1 MASAP
6 PTHSV
11 PSGQIHPLQERSLVP
26 VGMATL
32 LPQAAR
38 HVRRLESEILAH
50 VNRWGYDEIILPTFE
65 YLDVLAPGLE
75 PELIENCYKF
85 VDRTTGRI
93 LLLRPDATAQIART
107 VAMGMMGTRLPLRL
121 SYRAT
126 VFRYE
131 PEHAG
136 RDREIFQVGAELIGA
151 DDPAA
156 DSEIITILI
165 ECLQRVGLD
174 SFRISLGHV
183 GFFKGL
189 LVRAGLSPGG
199 QKRAEQATA
208 RKDLP
213 KLEEILIQERVTKS
227 WSRAILE
234 APELCGQAEVL
245 VRGRDLAGNEKPL
258 VQALDRLTKVYQLL
272 CSAGYRDSLFLDLGE
287 FRGFDYYDGVV
298 FDVFADGVGVEL
310 GGGGRYD
317 HLIGRF
323 GRNLPSTGFAL
334 NVDRL
339 FRGLNLS
346 GTASETARVDA
357 LVVAPHASAK
367 QLISL
372 AGQLRQSG
380 KRVVQQV
387 LSASGKNLIDAAA
400 EAGLRVQADT
410 VIVVDTA
417 GAKRDQV
424 FVIQQNIRRGS
435 GRGKSRPRMSRETMS
450 IADLVAR
457 MRRTGA
463 GAERAQ

>member
-6 PTHSV
+6 PTPSV
-11 PSGQIHPLQERSLVP
+11 PSGQTHPLRERSLVP
-26 VGMATL
+26 VGMATI
-32 LPQAAR
+32 LPEAAQ
-38 HVRRLESEILAH
+38 HVRRLESQLLACVH
-50 VNRWGYDEIILPTFE
+50 RWGYDEIILPTFE

-75 PELIENCYKF
+75 PELIEKCYKF
-85 VDRTTGRI
+85 ADRTTGRI

-107 VAMGMMGTRLPLRL
+107 VAMGMMGSRLPLRL

-151 DDPAA
+151 DDPTA
-156 DSEIITILI
+156 DSEIITLLI
-165 ECLQRVGLD
+165 ECLQAVGLR
-174 SFRISLGHV
+174 SFKISLGHV

-189 LVRAGLSPGG
+189 LVRAGLSPDG
-199 QKRAEQATA
+199 QKRAEQAAA

-213 KLEEILIQERVTKS
+213 KLEEILSYERVSKTFA
-227 WSRAILE
+227 RTILE

-245 VRGRDLAGNEKPL
+245 ARGRELAGDDK
-258 VQALDRLTKVYQLL
+258 ALAQTLERLTQVYQLL
-272 CSAGYRDSLFLDLGE
+272 CAGGHQNSVFLDLGE

-298 FDVFADGVGVEL
+298 FDVFAEGVGVEL

-323 GRNLPSTGFAL
+323 GRNIPSTGFAL

-339 FRGLNLS
+339 FQGLNLS
-346 GTASETARVDA
+346 GKSSEPARVDV
-357 LVVAPHASAK
+357 LVVAPRAAAK
-367 QLISL
+367 RLMSI

-387 LSASGKNLIDAAA
+387 VSATGKNMLDVAVG
-400 EAGLRVQADT
+400 AGLEAQADT
-410 VIVVDTA
+410 VVVVDA
-417 GAKRDQV
+417 DGAKREEV
-424 FVIQQNIRRGS
+424 LLIQQPAPRSAPRGN
-435 GRGKSRPRMSRETMS
+435 GRSRMIKKVMSLS
-450 IADLVAR
+450 DLIVY
-457 MRRTGA
+457 MRRSHAGA
-463 GAERAQ
+463 GRTR

>member
-6 PTHSV
+6 PTHRV
-11 PSGQIHPLQERSLVP
+11 PSGQTHPLRERSLVP
-26 VGMATL
+26 VGMATI
-32 LPQAAR
+32 LPEAAQ
-38 HVRRLESEILAH
+38 HVRRLETQLLAH
-50 VNRWGYDEIILPTFE
+50 VDRWGYDEIILPTFE

-75 PELIENCYKF
+75 PDLIEKCYKF

-93 LLLRPDATAQIART
+93 LILRPDATAQIART
-107 VAMGMMGTRLPLRL
+107 VAMGMMGSRLPLRL

-151 DDPAA
+151 DDATS
-156 DSEIITILI
+156 DTEIITLLI
-165 ECLQRVGLD
+165 ECLQQVGLR
-174 SFRISLGHV
+174 SFKISLGHV
-183 GFFKGL
+183 GFFKSL

-199 QKRAEQATA
+199 QKRAEQAAA

-213 KLEEILIQERVTKS
+213 KLQEILAEERVMKKFA
-227 WSRAILE
+227 RAILE

-245 VRGRDLAGNEKPL
+245 ARGRQLAGNEKTL
-258 VQALDRLTKVYQLL
+258 VQSLDRLTKVYQLL
-272 CSAGYRDSLFLDLGE
+272 CSAGYQESLFLDLGE

-298 FDVFADGVGVEL
+298 FDVFAEGVGVEL

-323 GRNLPSTGFAL
+323 GRNIPSTGFAL

-346 GTASETARVDA
+346 GNTSEAARVDV
-357 LVVAPHASAK
+357 LVVAPRASAK
-367 QLISL
+367 KLISV
-372 AGQLRQSG
+372 AGQLRQSS
-380 KRVVQQV
+380 KRVVQQA
-387 LSASGKNLIDAAA
+387 LSASGKDLIDAAA

-410 VIVVDTA
+410 VIVVDA
-417 GAKRDQV
+417 DGATSEHV
-424 FVIQQNIRRGS
+424 IVIQRGAQGS
-435 GRGKSRPRMSRETMS
+435 PGRGNGRSRLNTKMMS
-450 IADLVAR
+450 IKDLVAR
-457 MRRTGA
+457 MRRTRA
-463 GAERAQ
+463 GAERTL

>member
-1 MASAP
+1 MR
-6 PTHSV
+6 
-11 PSGQIHPLQERSLVP
+11 ERSLVP
-26 VGMATL
+26 VGMATI
-32 LPQAAR
+32 LPEAAR
-38 HVRRLESEILAH
+38 HVRRLESQLLAH

-75 PELIENCYKF
+75 PELIEKCYQF
-85 VDRTTGRI
+85 ADRTTGRI

-107 VAMGMMGTRLPLRL
+107 VAMGMMGSRLPLRL

-151 DDPAA
+151 DDPTA
-156 DSEIITILI
+156 DCEIISLLT
-165 ECLQRVGLD
+165 ECLQRVGLH
-174 SFRISLGHV
+174 SFKISLGHV

-189 LVRAGLSPGG
+189 LVRAGLSLEG
-199 QKRAEQATA
+199 QKRAEQAAA

-213 KLEEILIQERVTKS
+213 RLEEILLQERVTKTFA
-227 WSRAILE
+227 RAILE

-245 VRGRDLAGNEKPL
+245 ARGRELTGNEKPL

-323 GRNLPSTGFAL
+323 GRNIPSTGFAL

-339 FRGLNLS
+339 FQGLDLS
-346 GTASETARVDA
+346 EKTSEVARVDV
-357 LVVAPHASAK
+357 LVVAPRAAAK
-367 QLISL
+367 QLVSV
-372 AGQLRQSG
+372 AGQVRQSG
-380 KRVVQQV
+380 HRVVQQI
-387 LSASGKNLIDAAA
+387 LSRSGNSLLAAA
-400 EAGLRVQADT
+400 SEAGLRAQADT
-410 VIVVDTA
+410 IIIIDADGTE
-417 GAKRDQV
+417 RDQV
-424 FVIQQNIRRGS
+424 LVLRQRTQPTT
-435 GRGKSRPRMSRETMS
+435 GRSNGRPRVSKKTMS
-450 IADLVAR
+450 VTDFVLQ
-457 MRRTGA
+457 MRRTRA
-463 GAERAQ
+463 GRGRAR